1 MKTVWIIEWT
11 NGKDNTINVYDS
23 YSFADKT
30 YKKETERIKQ
40 HAKLMDESKEW
51 EFKEFK
57 FRKSIFYH
65 YSTLEVITLKEVIVQ
80 EEKNYVR

>member
-11 NGKDNTINVYDS
+11 NGKDNTIDVYDS
-23 YSFADKT
+23 YSFADKM
-30 YKKETERIKQ
+30 YKGNIERIKQ

-51 EFKEFK
+51 EFKELK

-65 YSTLEVITLKEVIVQ
+65 YSTLEIITLKQAIVQ
-80 EEKNYVR
+80 EEKNHIK